1 MLVTASAISL
11 NVPDERASAD
21 FLVRHFGFEEEMAAD
36 GFVSLRRPDVGYN
49 VVFLRTGLATF
60 KPERRRGVDAGG
72 VRLVFVVD
80 DSEAESE
87 RLIGEGLAF
96 ETPLETEPW
105 GERYLQVSDPN
116 GLVVQLVQWVAPPP
130 KGVTAG

>member
-60 KPERRRGVDAGG
+60 KPERLRGVDAGG
-72 VRLVFVVD
+72 LLLVFVVD
-80 DSEAESE
+80 DIEAESE

-116 GLVVQLVQWVAPPP
+116 GLVVQLVQWVASPPE
-130 KGVTAG
+130 GVTAA